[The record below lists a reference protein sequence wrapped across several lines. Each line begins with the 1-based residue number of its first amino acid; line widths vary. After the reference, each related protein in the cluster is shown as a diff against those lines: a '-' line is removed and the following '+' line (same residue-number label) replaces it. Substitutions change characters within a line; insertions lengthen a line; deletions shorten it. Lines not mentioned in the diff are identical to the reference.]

1 MALLNLCNVGLPQKL
16 FCCCLDRPQICQVEL
31 QKNCILSSA
40 VLEFANGSL
49 TLGFV
54 TTGNVDFRVLR
65 EEDLIIDASV

>member
-16 FCCCLDRPQICQVEL
+16 FCCLDRPQICQVEL
-31 QKNCILSSA
+31 QKNCVLSSA
-40 VLEFANGSL
+40 VFEFANGSL

-65 EEDLIIDASV
+65 EEDLIIDVSM